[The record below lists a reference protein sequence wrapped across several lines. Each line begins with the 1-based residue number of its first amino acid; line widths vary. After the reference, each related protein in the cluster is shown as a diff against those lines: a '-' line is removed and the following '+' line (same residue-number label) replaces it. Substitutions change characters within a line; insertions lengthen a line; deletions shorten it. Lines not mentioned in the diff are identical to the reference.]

1 MKWFFVVFL
10 FLCSLNAQSQSRK
23 EFEAQRIRIQQEI
36 KQASELL
43 SQTQSTQKDI
53 LQESDDLA
61 QKIAR
66 QQELIQILKSEIRGL
81 DRDID
86 QKRKEV
92 EKQEKEL
99 EDLKTQYADLIYQ
112 SYKSKSKNARLL
124 FVLSSESFV
133 QAFKRLEYMTQY
145 TEFRQEQAVLIGL
158 KKEKLDST
166 VVQLEKSQSEQK
178 VLLGISQTEAAS
190 LKSDQVELE
199 KLAVEVQ
206 KKEKFYRKQIQS
218 KQKQEAE
225 IDEQIKELIRKAIAA
240 SKAKANAKKKSAKK
254 FNGFALSPEAVALQK
269 NFEQNKG
276 KLPWPVKSGVI
287 TRRFGTQNHPTLKGI
302 KIKSNG
308 IRIQTEKGSQATAV
322 FSGSILAIQVQSN
335 GTKNVLIQHGNYITI
350 YKNLYNL
357 NVKKG
362 QEIKTGSN
370 LGTVFTD
377 QVSGKTTLG
386 FVLMKQVT
394 PQNPQLWIL
403 SR

>member
-10 FLCSLNAQSQSRK
+10 FLFSLSAQGQSRK
-23 EFEAQRIRIQQEI
+23 ELEAERIRIQQEI

-43 SQTQSTQKDI
+43 SQTQSTQKNL

-61 QKIAR
+61 QKIER
-66 QQELIQILKSEIRGL
+66 QQELIKVLSSEIKGL
-81 DRDID
+81 DRDIE

-99 EDLKTQYADLIYQ
+99 AELKTQYADLIYQ

-145 TEFRQEQAVLIGL
+145 TEYRQEQAVLIGL
-158 KKEKLDST
+158 KKEKLDASVIT
-166 VVQLEKSQSEQK
+166 LEKSQSEQK
-178 VLLGISQTEAAS
+178 MLLRISQTEAIS
-190 LKSDQVELE
+190 LKSDQIELE

-218 KQKQEAE
+218 KQKEEAK

-240 SKAKANAKKKSAKK
+240 SKAKVQKKSAKK

-276 KLPWPVKSGVI
+276 KLPWPVKSGVL

-308 IRIQTEKGSQATAV
+308 IRIQTEKGNQAKAV
-322 FSGSILAIQVQSN
+322 FNGSVLAIQVQSN

-362 QEIKTGSN
+362 QEVRTGSN

>member
-1 MKWFFVVFL
+1 M
-10 FLCSLNAQSQSRK
+10 
-23 EFEAQRIRIQQEI
+23 
-36 KQASELL
+36 
-43 SQTQSTQKDI
+43 
-53 LQESDDLA
+53 
-61 QKIAR
+61 
-66 QQELIQILKSEIRGL
+66 
-81 DRDID
+81 
-86 QKRKEV
+86 
-92 EKQEKEL
+92 
-99 EDLKTQYADLIYQ
+99 
-112 SYKSKSKNARLL
+112 
-124 FVLSSESFV
+124 
-133 QAFKRLEYMTQY
+133 
-145 TEFRQEQAVLIGL
+145 
-158 KKEKLDST
+158 
-166 VVQLEKSQSEQK
+166 
-178 VLLGISQTEAAS
+178 
-190 LKSDQVELE
+190 
-199 KLAVEVQ
+199 
-206 KKEKFYRKQIQS
+206 
-218 KQKQEAE
+218 
-225 IDEQIKELIRKAIAA
+225 
-240 SKAKANAKKKSAKK
+240 
-254 FNGFALSPEAVALQK
+254 
-269 NFEQNKG
+269 
-276 KLPWPVKSGVI
+276 KSGII